1 MMPELESRLLEKW
14 SEFALP
20 GERPRRVEFLAAC
33 PPGEGRSHVLFLAF
47 RPGAVAPVAIAKVKR
62 SPREGDK
69 LREEAAVLQ
78 ALRQQLPAALRGTL
92 PRVLEVRDFRGQ
104 RALLLEAPRGTFLTG
119 RAAWR
124 WPARRTTRLREV
136 LRIGLGWLYAFQ
148 QATRGESLV
157 LEGEVLERRV
167 LALIGACRE
176 RLGAGPT
183 AALREAVAEALAGAP
198 LFLCGRH
205 GALRPEHLVRHG
217 TRLTVVS
224 WEQAERRA
232 LPLFDPLQLVTSAS
246 AECARHRAG
255 AAPEVAAFRE
265 TWLEA
270 TPVQR
275 IAARALAG
283 YATAMG
289 ISTRAVAWALPAFA
303 ADQALRAESRPSAK
317 HHWHDCLRL
326 LAEDP
331 GALAGLAEALRT
343 QG

>member
-1 MMPELESRLLEKW
+1 MMPELERRLLEKW

-47 RPGAVAPVAIAKVKR
+47 RPGAGAPVAIAKVRR
-62 SPREGDK
+62 SPCEGDK
-69 LREEAAVLQ
+69 LWEEAAVLQ
-78 ALRQQLPAALRGTL
+78 DLRERLPATLRDTL
-92 PRVLEVRDFRGQ
+92 PRVLEVRDFQGQ
-104 RALLLEAPRGTFLTG
+104 RALVLEGPKGTFLAG
-119 RAAWR
+119 QAAWR
-124 WPARRTTRLREV
+124 WPARRSTRLREV
-136 LRIGLGWLYAFQ
+136 LRIGLGWLCAFQ
-148 QATRGESLV
+148 QATRGEPLM
-157 LEGEVLERRV
+157 LEGEQLERRA
-167 LALIGACRE
+167 LALIGACRGW
-176 RLGAGPT
+176 LGAAPT
-183 AALREAVAEALAGAP
+183 ATLREAVAEALAGAP

-205 GALRPEHLVRHG
+205 GALRPEHLVRYG

-224 WEQAERRA
+224 WEQAERSA
-232 LPLFDPLQLVTSAS
+232 LPLFDPLQVVTSAS

-270 TPVQR
+270 TPVR
-275 IAARALAG
+275 GVAATALAG

-289 ISTRAVAWALPAFA
+289 ISARAVAWALPVFA
-303 ADQALRAESRPSAK
+303 ADQALRAGSRPSAK

-331 GALAGLAEALRT
+331 GALAGLAEALRS